1 MAPSTPIWIRS
12 HNVWN
17 ERAGRFEAAA
27 LRVEDDKIV
36 TVAQHGEV
44 PDGAELTD
52 FGDDHVMPGLL
63 NTHVH
68 LDFSGSQ
75 TPLKD
80 FESED
85 PAERLLRAAGNAHRL
100 LMSGCTTARD
110 CGSHWT
116 TLALARRPDL
126 SPVPLPRLLLS
137 GPPITVPRGHLHFM
151 HGVVR
156 DDGDIIAHIDRLQR
170 EGGTSVK
177 CMVSGG
183 QMTPGSKPEDTV
195 FEQPSLDLMTAE
207 SRRRSL
213 PSVAHVLATESVRR
227 AALARFDSLEHCA
240 FFERLP
246 NGLINRN
253 YDDEVALVL
262 RDSGSAMMAN
272 LSTAMPFLEHL
283 RTIEAP
289 TDVQANALRQ
299 FDKMIDN
306 FGKLVRLGIPMVCGN
321 DAGVNETPFDST
333 WLEVVW
339 MIKAGQA
346 PVDALRSATIGAA
359 RALLIDNHVGRLE
372 KGYSADLIVLRGNPL
387 DDAANLKSPAFV
399 MAQGTVYVGGQTAGH
414 A

>member
-1 MAPSTPIWIRS
+1 M
-12 HNVWN
+12 
-17 ERAGRFEAAA
+17 
-27 LRVEDDKIV
+27 
-36 TVAQHGEV
+36 HGL
-44 PDGAELTD
+44 G
-52 FGDDHVMPGLL
+52 
-63 NTHVH
+63 
-68 LDFSGSQ
+68 
-75 TPLKD
+75 
-80 FESED
+80 
-85 PAERLLRAAGNAHRL
+85 
-100 LMSGCTTARD
+100 
-110 CGSHWT
+110 
-116 TLALARRPDL
+116 RPD
-126 SPVPLPRLLLS
+126 
-137 GPPITVPRGHLHFM
+137 
-151 HGVVR
+151 
-156 DDGDIIAHIDRLQR
+156 D
-170 EGGTSVK
+170 
-177 CMVSGG
+177 
-183 QMTPGSKPEDTV
+183 PGSKPEDTV

-346 PVDALRSATIGAA
+346 PVDARCA
-359 RALLIDNHVGRLE
+359 RPRWRGPRTAHRQPCRPAR

-387 DDAANLKSPAFV
+387 DDAANLKSPPSSWRGAPSMSAGRRRGTPDGRDRGNAHAV
-399 MAQGTVYVGGQTAGH
+399 GARPQRRVPERARLDQGRATSPSSSGATRRSPSSASPAQAR
-414 A
+414 ASPRCR